1 MLKNIGEIM
10 KYAKVPT
17 SDSYHSFKISN
28 LKNPNYSAAYLS
40 LIFGEEE
47 EGDLEMGIMLSAMRD
62 VFEAL
67 GEPNMSAEDGNLH
80 LEKLDALLSP
90 EGSATIYGL
99 AHWLNALGL
108 KLTVAVDAG
117 EKREE
122 EDFAGGAELAEF
134 GNI

>member
-1 MLKNIGEIM
+1 M
-10 KYAKVPT
+10 KEAKMPA

-28 LKNPNYSAAYLS
+28 LKNLNYAAAYLS

-47 EGDLEMGIMLSAMRD
+47 EGDLEMGIMRRALRD

-67 GEPNMSAEDGNLH
+67 GEPNMSAEDANLH
-80 LEKLDALLSP
+80 REKLDTLLSL
-90 EGSATIYGL
+90 GGGATIYAL
-99 AHWLNALGL
+99 AHWLKALGL

-117 EKREE
+117 EKGEE
-122 EDFAGGAELAEF
+122 EDSVGGAELAEF